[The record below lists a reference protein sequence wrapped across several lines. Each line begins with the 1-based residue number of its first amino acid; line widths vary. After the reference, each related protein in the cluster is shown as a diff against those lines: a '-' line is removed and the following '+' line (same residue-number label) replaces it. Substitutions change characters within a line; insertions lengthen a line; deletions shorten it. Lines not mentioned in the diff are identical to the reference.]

1 MSIVA
6 FAVAFV
12 GWAPYCVTTTAVVA
26 SRIRSIAER
35 PTVTQPP
42 LTPREHR
49 VKAMLLRARNP
60 NSRAAQL
67 HEIAADIK
75 DLQARLAAKG
85 PQCAAQRTLCDI

>member
-1 MSIVA
+1 M
-6 FAVAFV
+6 
-12 GWAPYCVTTTAVVA
+12 
-26 SRIRSIAER
+26 
-35 PTVTQPP
+35 TQPL

-60 NSRAAQL
+60 NSRAAQF

-85 PQCAAQRTLCDI
+85 SQCAVQRTLCDI